1 MQSFNNNTLKI
12 HQATINSISKGVQ
25 KCDTQLG
32 EKHGSQQ
39 WNKTEEELIALYQEI
54 GRNIVL
60 DNFLPF

>member
-1 MQSFNNNTLKI
+1 MKLAKNTPIKI
-12 HQATINSISKGVQ
+12 HQATINSISKGVNLCDQ
-25 KCDTQLG
+25 QLSDKC
-32 EKHGSQQ
+32 GSDE